1 MIKIHQENYKGDPLL
16 YLNVGTGTDIS
27 IADLVKQI
35 AKETGFKGEIIWDH
49 TKPDGTPK
57 KLLNIKK
64 IQTLGWN
71 PMIKLEEGIKRT
83 INEFKMNFFK

>member
-1 MIKIHQENYKGDPLL
+1 MD
-16 YLNVGTGTDIS
+16 
-27 IADLVKQI
+27 
-35 AKETGFKGEIIWDH
+35 FKGEIIWDH

-83 INEFKMNFFK
+83 INEFKMNFSQ